1 MRYITLLILGAILG
15 CSSHI
20 ANEATV
26 TVDYFGVRESTR
38 GPGWDNPL
46 NVERLYLAEVKP
58 IVVLYASVDDKES
71 KKLITE
77 IIMKGW
83 KPKVWVLDRQ
93 NPVTQLLQVL
103 MSANVSKR
111 PTLVY
116 ESKSV
121 SLVIV
126 GKDNIQRF
134 FKQHSF
140 ALLDIKGSHYY

>member
-1 MRYITLLILGAILG
+1 MLGITLA

-26 TVDYFGVRESTR
+26 TVDYFGVRESTS
-38 GPGWDNPL
+38 GLGWDNPL

-71 KKLITE
+71 KELISD

-83 KPKVWVLDRQ
+83 KEKVWILDRQ

-103 MSANVSKR
+103 MNANVSKK

-116 ESKSV
+116 ESKSLG
-121 SLVIV
+121 LVVI

-134 FKQHSF
+134 FKQHGF